1 MAPVSTVPAEAA
13 SRRPVADRIAS
24 ADAMTRRELYVFDLY
39 RVFEAAALTAVCFG
53 PLAQHVFGAA
63 DPTIARVLAL
73 GYLFGGAALFLL
85 GRRAQGSLRWHVAL
99 GLLLDLLIAAT
110 GMGALPG
117 LSNAIATLLLVNVSA
132 GALLLEPRLAFLA
145 AALATSAVLGVLGF
159 LRASSDPGAWLEAGM
174 FGLGYFAATALCQA
188 LRRQV
193 TETQQLVEQR
203 ELDLANL
210 SQLNEL
216 IIRRMRT
223 GVLVVD
229 STNRIHRINESAWHL
244 LGNPP
249 QDRRELGEV
258 APELSRRLY
267 HWRHQGKSDSQPVA
281 LADGAPEVIPRFA
294 RLGSHADNVI
304 VFLDDTSL
312 LSRQAERLTL
322 SSLGR
327 LSASI
332 AHEVRNP
339 LAAISYSAQ
348 LLSESEELPD
358 ADQRLVEIIR
368 AQCSRMNEIVENIL
382 QLSRRE
388 PSRPEPVELAQWVSA
403 FVDEYRAAHPP
414 GGDELRAVATTRGIY
429 ALVDPAHLHQVLW
442 NLVQNALRHG
452 RVPGNPARVTVVARR
467 ASEGTG
473 VLIEVMDRGPGIPK
487 AVAENI
493 FEPFFTTHEF
503 GTGLGLYLARQ
514 LCEANQATLEYLPVA
529 GGGSCFRITMP
540 GSGVQRAQAGPPRV
554 ASAAR

>member
-1 MAPVSTVPAEAA
+1 VAPE
-13 SRRPVADRIAS
+13 RREGSDRIAS
-24 ADAMTRRELYVFDLY
+24 VDAMTRRELYVFDLY
-39 RVFEAAALTAVCFG
+39 RVFEAAALTAVCFA
-53 PLAQHVFGAA
+53 PVATRLITSTEPFA
-63 DPTIARVLAL
+63 ARVLAL
-73 GYLFGGAALFLL
+73 VYLFGAASLFLL
-85 GRRAQGSLRWHVAL
+85 SRRQQGSLRWHVAL
-99 GLLLDLLIAAT
+99 GLSLDLLIAAT
-110 GMGALPG
+110 AMATIPG
-117 LSNAIATLLLVNVSA
+117 LSNGIATLLLVNVSA
-132 GALLLEPRLAFLA
+132 GALLLDSRIAFLA
-145 AALATSAVLGVLGF
+145 AALATGTVLTVLGF
-159 LRASSDPGAWLEAGM
+159 LHAEGDPQSWLEAGL

-210 SQLNEL
+210 SQLNEM

-229 STNRIHRINESAWHL
+229 SANHIHRINESAWHL

-249 QDRRELGEV
+249 PDQRDLGTV
-258 APELSRRLY
+258 APELSRRLF
-267 HWRHQGKSDSQPVA
+267 HWRQEGKSDNQPA
-281 LADGAPEVIPRFA
+281 ELADGAPEVIPRFA
-294 RLGSHADNVI
+294 RLGVRADNVI

-312 LSRQAERLTL
+312 LSSQAERLTL

-339 LAAISYSAQ
+339 LAAISHSAQ
-348 LLSESEELPD
+348 LLAESEELPQS
-358 ADQRLVEIIR
+358 DQRLIEIIR

-388 PSRPEPVELAQWVSA
+388 PSRPEQLELSIWLTG
-403 FVDEYRAAHPP
+403 FIEEYRCSHPA
-414 GGDELRAVATTRGIY
+414 GADDLRAVMQTGATHV
-429 ALVDPAHLHQVLW
+429 LVDPGHLHQVLW

-452 RVPGNPARVTVVARR
+452 RMPNQPARVTVVARR
-467 ASEGTG
+467 LPDHGPA
-473 VLIEVMDRGPGIPK
+473 VIEVLDRGPGIPK
-487 AVAENI
+487 KIAERI

-514 LCEANQATLEYLPVA
+514 LCEANQTTLDYLPVA
-529 GGGSCFRITMP
+529 GGGSCFRI
-540 GSGVQRAQAGPPRV
+540 GFGAV
-554 ASAAR
+554 ATRSALAAASHP

>member
-1 MAPVSTVPAEAA
+1 MSTIPAEAPLGR
-13 SRRPVADRIAS
+13 SLTDRIAT

-39 RVFEAAALTAVCFG
+39 RVFEAAALSAVCFS
-53 PLAQHVFGAA
+53 PLALHVIGDG
-63 DPTIARVLAL
+63 DPTVPRVLAL
-73 GYLFGGAALFLL
+73 GYLFGAAALFLL

-99 GLLLDLLIAAT
+99 GLTLDLLIAAT
-110 GMGALPG
+110 AMGALQG
-117 LSNAIATLLLVNVSA
+117 LSGAIATLLLVNVSA
-132 GALLLEPRLAFLA
+132 GALLLESRLAFLA
-145 AALATSAVLGVLGF
+145 AAFATGAVLGVLGF
-159 LRASSDPGAWLEAGM
+159 ARAHGDPQAWLEASM

-229 STNRIHRINESAWHL
+229 SMNRIHRINESAWHL

-249 QDRRELGEV
+249 QDQRELGEV

-267 HWRHQGKSDSQPVA
+267 HWRHQGRSDSQPVA
-281 LADGAPEVIPRFA
+281 LAESAPEVIPRFS
-294 RLGSHADNVI
+294 RLGPAADNVI

-332 AHEVRNP
+332 AHEIRNP
-339 LAAISYSAQ
+339 LAAISHSAQ
-348 LLSESEELPD
+348 LLAESEELPD
-358 ADQRLVEIIR
+358 ADVRLVEIIR

-388 PSRPEPVELAQWVSA
+388 PSRPEPVELANWITA

-414 GGDELRAVATTRGIY
+414 GADELRAVINTRGIQ

-452 RVPGNPARVTVVARR
+452 RVPGQPARVAVVARR
-467 ASEGTG
+467 ATEGAG
-473 VLIEVMDRGPGIPK
+473 VLIEVLDRGPGIPK
-487 AVAENI
+487 AVAEHI

-514 LCEANQATLEYLPVA
+514 LCEANQAALEYVPVA
-529 GGGSCFRITMP
+529 AGGSCFRITLSP
-540 GSGVQRAQAGPPRV
+540 ALPARV
-554 ASAAR
+554 TGERPVVRTGIG